1 MPSLV
6 GNFTKKN
13 SSTTFFTKVLDAL
26 LEHIFQGTP
35 LCDCFN
41 TNLFKKKTLK
51 TKKACIG
58 CAYFKTR
65 LVSLDNFLRY
75 YGTIGFQSVLLTW
88 QILNC

>member
-1 MPSLV
+1 MPSLA
-6 GNFTKKN
+6 GSFTKKN
-13 SSTTFFTKVLDAL
+13 SFTAFFSNVFDAL
-26 LEHIFQGTP
+26 LQHIFQGTP

-41 TNLFKKKTLK
+41 INLFKNKTLK
-51 TKKACIG
+51 MKKAYSG
-58 CAYFKTR
+58 YAYFKTR